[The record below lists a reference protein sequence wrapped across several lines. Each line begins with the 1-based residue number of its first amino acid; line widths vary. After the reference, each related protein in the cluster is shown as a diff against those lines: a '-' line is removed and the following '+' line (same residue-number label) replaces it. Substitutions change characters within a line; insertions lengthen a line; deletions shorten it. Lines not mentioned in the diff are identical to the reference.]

1 MTEHQEFMRKSAAA
15 VYAAMAP
22 LHSINNRLGLAVH
35 MYSHQIM
42 TLAHSHCSQNVSMG
56 WQLICML
63 RKGKDKV
70 LLQAFKFH

>member
-1 MTEHQEFMRKSAAA
+1 MTEHQEFRPKSAAA

-35 MYSHQIM
+35 MYSHQIT